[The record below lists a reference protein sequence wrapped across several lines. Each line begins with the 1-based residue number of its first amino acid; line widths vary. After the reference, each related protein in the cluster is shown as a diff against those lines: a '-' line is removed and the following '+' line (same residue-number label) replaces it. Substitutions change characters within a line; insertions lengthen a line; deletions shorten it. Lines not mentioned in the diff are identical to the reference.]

1 MEKSKQKTA
10 QELKELIDNHPTV
23 QMFHEI
29 FKDRKYS
36 NTYLTGGA
44 VIDLLEGRTP
54 KDWDFLKTS
63 PKPFLDAGFEHVY
76 TTKSAATYKK
86 DDITVQILSKPKEKF
101 DFTISQATYDVD
113 RKILVID
120 EQSFKDKTL
129 TPVSFETK
137 SDALCSLLRIPH
149 WKKKGYAIHDLT
161 YLSLLNVVAK
171 NSKINS

>member
-1 MEKSKQKTA
+1 MKTA
-10 QELKELIDNHPTV
+10 QEQKELIDNHPTV

-29 FKDRKYS
+29 FKTKSFSQFYIC
-36 NTYLTGGA
+36 GGA
-44 VIDLLEGRTP
+44 ITDLLEGREP

-63 PKPFLDAGFEHVY
+63 PKPFLDAGFEHVH

-86 DDITVQILSKPKEKF
+86 DGITVQILSKPKEKF
-101 DFTISQATYDVD
+101 DFTISQATYEVGK
-113 RKILVID
+113 KILSID

-149 WKKKGYAIHDLT
+149 WKKKGYTIHDLT

-171 NSKINS
+171 NNKINS